1 MEGTIY
7 IIIYNYIILSLI
19 FINLYVYIYI
29 YIYIYSYAEVTDTKE
44 FFNVAKKSA
53 RVVVHFYRSVT
64 PRCQIVDAH
73 FAKLAHD
80 QIETK
85 FIKVDVEKCPYLVE
99 KLGIIMIPT
108 MVIIIDGK
116 TNHSIRGFDEFGGVD
131 EFSTADMA
139 HVLAGHGAI
148 KYEGDRSE
156 EIGKSRAVA
165 GLNHVKVN
173 NIRAGYNVTMGEDD
187 DFNMD

>member
-7 IIIYNYIILSLI
+7 IVIYNYIILSLI
-19 FINLYVYIYI
+19 FINLYVC
-29 YIYIYSYAEVTDTKE
+29 IYSYTEVTDTKE